1 MLTLTKSIRMVKGSR
16 LKFIGDA
23 LCSSALR
30 RKCSYSEFLWPLF
43 SCIWLEYGDLLQSSI
58 NETKKGK
65 TGEHIYFSKT
75 TQKQSPEVF
84 CKKGVLK
91 NFAKFTG
98 KHLCQSL
105 FTCGFPWILG
115 NYLKRIFYRTSP
127 GDCF

>member
-1 MLTLTKSIRMVKGSR
+1 MLTLTKNKRMVKGSR
-16 LKFIGDA
+16 LQFIGDA
-23 LCSSALR
+23 FSSSALR
-30 RKCSYSEFLWPLF
+30 RKCSY
-43 SCIWLEYGDLLQSSI
+43 LLQSSI

-105 FTCGFPWILG
+105 FLRVVSREFWEIT
-115 NYLKRIFYRTSP
+115 
-127 GDCF
+127 